1 MNDEYVLRM
10 EGITKEFPGVLALD
24 NVSINVKP
32 GTVHAFMGENG
43 AGKSTLMKCLFG
55 IYHPDKGKIIFK
67 GKEVKFRDAK
77 DALEAGISMIHQE
90 LSPVLHRPIMENIW
104 LGREPLNKFGF
115 VDHKKMYEDTLELL
129 LSIDMQDD
137 PKTLMRDLTVAKI
150 QMVEILK
157 AVSYDAKLIIMDEPT
172 SSLTNHEVEDL
183 FQVIRR
189 LKSQNRSIIYI
200 SHKMDEIFE
209 IADRVTIFRDGKYI
223 KTADTSDISMD
234 EIINLMVGRDVS
246 GLFQKQTAEPGQ
258 IILEVQNLS
267 SGKKF
272 KDVSFT
278 LKKGEILGFAGL
290 VGAGRTEVVETLFGV
305 RPKTS
310 GRILLNGEEG
320 RIGINNARDAIG
332 YKMALLT
339 EERRETGIFPVLSV
353 DYNMVVANMKKYLR
367 KSGFLNF
374 KTVKEDC
381 DKYVRDINIKTPSLS
396 QQIQFLSGGNQQKV
410 LVARWLLTSPDILF
424 MDEPTRGIDVGAK
437 TEIYKLIEK
446 LAQSGKSIIMV
457 SSELPEII
465 GLSDRIVVFHEGSV
479 TAILER
485 SDGFTQEN
493 IMTYATGAQK
503 QESVA

>member
-1 MNDEYVLRM
+1 MNTADPLLEVKN
-10 EGITKEFPGVLALD
+10 ITKVFPGVIALED
-24 NVSINVKP
+24 VGMEVRR
-32 GTVHAFMGENG
+32 GEVHALIGENG
-43 AGKSTLMKCLFG
+43 AGKSTLMKCIIG
-55 IYHPDKGKIIFK
+55 MYRPTKGEIFFE
-67 GKEVKFRDAK
+67 GKKRDIGTTK
-77 DALEAGISMIHQE
+77 QALDLGISMIHQE

-223 KTADTSDISMD
+223 KTADTSGISMD

-246 GLFQKQTAEPGQ
+246 GLFQKQTTEPGQ
-258 IILEVQNLS
+258 VILEVQNLS

-310 GRILLNGEEG
+310 GRILLNGKEV
-320 RIGINNARDAIG
+320 RINNARDAIG
-332 YKMALLT
+332 HKMALLT